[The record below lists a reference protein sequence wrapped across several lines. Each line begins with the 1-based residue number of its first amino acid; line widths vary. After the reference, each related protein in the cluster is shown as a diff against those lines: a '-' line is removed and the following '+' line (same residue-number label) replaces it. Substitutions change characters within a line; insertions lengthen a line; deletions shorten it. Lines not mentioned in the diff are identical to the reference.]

1 LDKSLKI
8 GHSITRLKSV
18 DSTNNYVAMLYND
31 GKINHG
37 CVIMAEE
44 QTRGRGQRDN
54 KWISNPNENIL
65 ISICIE
71 PINFLVE
78 KQFDITC
85 FTSIAISN
93 YLNELGIKA
102 EIKWPN
108 DIMVNEKKIAG
119 ILIENQLKGNLI
131 KFSNIGIGI
140 NVNQLN
146 FNELKSTSIIKELNK
161 KIPINKHLSLLLN
174 SLNKTYESLFYFDN
188 KIRNRYLSN
197 LYQFNVLKKYKAN
210 NKLFYGKIIG
220 VSKWGKLLIESQS
233 KTLEF
238 DNKEIKFI

>member
-1 LDKSLKI
+1 
-8 GHSITRLKSV
+8 
-18 DSTNNYVAMLYND
+18 MLYND

-44 QTRGRGQRDN
+44 QTRGRGQRDT

-108 DIMVNEKKIAG
+108 DLMVNGKKIAG

-131 KFSNIGIGI
+131 RFCNIGIGL

-146 FNELKSTSIIKELNK
+146 FKSLNTTSVSKELNK
-161 KIPINKHLSLLLN
+161 KIDLNKHLSLLLN
-174 SLNKTYESLFYFDN
+174 SVNKTYDSLFYFEN
-188 KIRNRYLSN
+188 KIRNRYLNN
-197 LYQFNVLKKYKAN
+197 LYQFNVVKKYKAN

-220 VSKWGKLLIESQS
+220 VSRWGKLLIESQDM
-233 KTLEF
+233 TLEF
-238 DNKEIKFI
+238 DNKEIEFI